1 MTYAELTVTS
11 NFSFLRGASHPQ
23 ELVAQAAALGYG
35 AIALAD
41 YNSVAGI
48 VRAHVAAKQAN
59 IRFIPG
65 ARLVLEDGFHCLCYP
80 ETRAAYGRLTK
91 LLTKG
96 NRRAEKGQCL
106 LTQDDLGDLG
116 AAQQLIAMPPY
127 VLTASFEATLR
138 WLAARFPGQVSL
150 GLTRLYQGNDD
161 VRMEEVAALSAR
173 ACTPLVACNDVLY
186 HVPQRRPLQDVLTC
200 IREHCTISE
209 AGLRLQ
215 GNAERHLKPVVDMA
229 HLFRGYEDAVTRAMD
244 IAARCRFSLDELQYE
259 YPDEPAGQSATPQ
272 DELERLTWLGAQR
285 RYPDGVPEKVGN
297 SLRHELSLICELNY
311 AAYFLTVYDIVR
323 FARSRDILCQ
333 GRGSAAN
340 SAVCFCL
347 EITSVDPTKIDLLFE
362 RFVSAERNE
371 PPDIDVDFEH
381 ERREEVIQYIYQ
393 KYGQHRAAIAAT
405 VVTYRSRSAL
415 REVGKAM
422 GLSTDTTAALSGSV
436 WGRSSRGIDA
446 QHVQELGLDARDVTF
461 SQTLALARE
470 LIGFPR
476 HLSQHV
482 GGFVITKGPLDEV
495 IPIANAAMEG
505 RSYAEWDKDDL
516 DALNILKIDVLSLG
530 MLTCIRKALELVAQH
545 YGKPYDLAT
554 IPAEDDRVYDM
565 ICEADTVGIF
575 QIESRA
581 QMTMLPRLKPRSFY
595 DLVIEI
601 AIVRPGPIQ
610 GDMVHPYLRRR
621 QGLEAVQFPSEELRD
636 ILGKTLGVP
645 LFQEQAMN
653 IAIVAAGFSP
663 GEADQLRKAM
673 ATFRRTGQ
681 IGDFR
686 SRFISGM
693 LKNGYTQDFAERCFK
708 QIEGFS
714 DYGFPESHSAS
725 FALLAYVSS
734 WLKRFYPDAFTC
746 ALLNAQPMGF
756 YSASSLVRDF
766 RDHGGEVRAV
776 DINFSAW
783 DNILEPAP
791 DSAAATEEGGGC
803 CALRLG
809 FRQIKG
815 FREDDAERIMAVRY
829 HSLSGQT
836 GFDSVRDLYFRTE
849 LSIDAL
855 QRLAQADAF
864 RSIGLDR
871 RDALWAV
878 YGLSAPTGERAA
890 VEDLPLYAH
899 ALDSTFYVMQKE
911 QEVTLPPM
919 PVGEHVVADY
929 ASIKLSLKAH
939 PVSLIRS
946 TLTRRRATCARDLAV
961 YPANRMV
968 SIAGLVLVRQ
978 RPGTASGVIFATLE
992 DETGVAN
999 VIIWPKIFEANRRTV
1014 LSARLLGVS
1023 GVLQREQ
1030 SVIHVVARRLVDL
1043 TGDLERHLS
1052 GMEPIIESGIEPAKG
1067 DGFIPSD
1074 DRRVPIALPKGRNF
1088 H

>member
-1 MTYAELTVTS
+1 MMYAELAVTS

-23 ELVAQAAALGYG
+23 ELIRQAAALGYG
-35 AIALAD
+35 AIGLAD
-41 YNSVAGI
+41 CNSVAGI

-65 ARLVLEDGFHCLCYP
+65 ARLVLEDGFACLCYP

-96 NRRAEKGQCL
+96 NRRADKGQCL
-106 LTQDDLGDLG
+106 LTQSDLCDLG

-127 VLTASFEATLR
+127 ELTASFEATLN
-138 WLAARFPGQVSL
+138 WLASRFPDQVSL
-150 GLTRLYQGNDD
+150 GLTRLYQGHDD
-161 VRMEEVAALSAR
+161 IRMEEVAALSLR
-173 ACTPLVACNDVLY
+173 CGVPLVACNDVLY
-186 HVPQRRPLQDVLTC
+186 HVPRRRPLQDVLTC
-200 IREHCTISE
+200 IREHCTISD

-215 GNAERHLKPVVDMA
+215 ANAERHLKPIVDMA
-229 HLFRGYEDAVTRAMD
+229 HLFRGYHDALTRAAD
-244 IAARCRFSLDELQYE
+244 IAAQCRFSLDELQYE

-285 RYPDGVPEKVGN
+285 RYPNGVPDKVGN
-297 SLRHELSLICELNY
+297 SLRHELSLIGELNY

-323 FARSRDILCQ
+323 FARTRGILCQ

-347 EITSVDPTKIDLLFE
+347 GITSVDPTKIDLLFE

-422 GLSTDTTAALSGSV
+422 GLSVDTTAALSGSV
-436 WGRSSRGIDA
+436 WGRSSHGIDP
-446 QHVQELGLDARDVTF
+446 QHVQDLGLDTRDVTL

-495 IPIANAAMEG
+495 IPIANAAMDD

-530 MLTCIRKALELVAQH
+530 MLTCIRKALDLVAQH
-545 YGKPYDLAT
+545 YGKSYDLAT
-554 IPAEDDRVYDM
+554 VPADDDRVYDM
-565 ICEADTVGIF
+565 ICKADTIGIF

-581 QMTMLPRLKPRSFY
+581 QMTMLPRLRPRSFY

-621 QGLEAVQFPSEELRD
+621 QGLEAVQFPSEELRG

-686 SRFISGM
+686 TRFISGM
-693 LKNGYTQDFAERCFK
+693 LKNGYTEDFAERCFK

-766 RDHGGEVRAV
+766 RDHGGDVRAV

-783 DNILEPAP
+783 DNILEPVSG
-791 DSAAATEEGGGC
+791 SAAATEEDGGC

-815 FREDDAERIMAVRY
+815 FREEDAARIMAARR
-829 HSLSGQT
+829 HPLSGRT

-849 LSIDAL
+849 LSIDGL

-864 RSIGLDR
+864 RSIGLNR

-878 YGLSAPTGERAA
+878 YGLSAPTGERAV

-899 ALDSTFYVMQKE
+899 ALDGTFHVMQKE
-911 QEVTLPPM
+911 QEVALPPM
-919 PVGEHVVADY
+919 PLGEHVVADY

-939 PVSLIRS
+939 PVSLIRP
-946 TLTRRRATCARDLAV
+946 TLSRQHVTCARDLAH
-961 YPANRMV
+961 YPVSRMV

-999 VIIWPKIFEANRRTV
+999 VIIWPKIFEANRKTV
-1014 LSARLLGVS
+1014 LSTRLLGVS
-1023 GVLQREQ
+1023 GILQREQ
-1030 SVIHVVARRLVDL
+1030 SVIHVVARRLMDF

-1052 GMEPIIESGIEPAKG
+1052 GIAPAAG
-1067 DGFIPSD
+1067 NGA
-1074 DRRVPIALPKGRNF
+1074 VPPVDFTVPTALPKGRNF